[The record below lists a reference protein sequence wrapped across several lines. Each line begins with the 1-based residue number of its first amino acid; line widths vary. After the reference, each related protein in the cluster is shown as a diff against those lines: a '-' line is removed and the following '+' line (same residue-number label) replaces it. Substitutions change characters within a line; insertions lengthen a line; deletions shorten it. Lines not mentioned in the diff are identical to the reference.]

1 MFVEITAEQ
10 IASKFAAAGF
20 TRSVR
25 RSEVTY
31 ERAHS
36 NPKFRIVVYTSLTNG
51 ETVTRSKGSDAIRAA
66 LVMDHNGKTRGVTKT
81 TRVNRTG
88 TPDGV
93 LERTIQRARDLW
105 AEASKMTARG
115 ACPHCGAP
123 RYADSG
129 RCTAFCGH

>member
-1 MFVEITAEQ
+1 MFVEISAES
-10 IASKFAAAGF
+10 IAAKFAAAGF

-36 NPKFRIVVYTSLTNG
+36 NPKFRIVVYTSLTEGQN
-51 ETVTRSKGSDAIRAA
+51 VTRAKGSDAIRAA

-81 TRVNRTG
+81 QRVNRTG
-88 TPDGV
+88 TPDAV
-93 LERTIQRARDLW
+93 LDRALSRARDLW
-105 AEASKMTARG
+105 YETNEMIKRG
-115 ACPHCGAP
+115 LCGNCGAP

-129 RCTAFCGH
+129 RCAAFCGH